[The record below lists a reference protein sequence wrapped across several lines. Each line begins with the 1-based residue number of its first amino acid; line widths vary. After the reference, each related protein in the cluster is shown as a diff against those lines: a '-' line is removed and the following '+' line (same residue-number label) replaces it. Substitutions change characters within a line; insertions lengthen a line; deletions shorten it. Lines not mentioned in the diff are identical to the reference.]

1 MQFTVKECPMKRI
14 EIYTKSYCPF
24 CQRAKEL
31 LRIKGVGFLEHD
43 VTTDPLREREM
54 RERSGRTTVPEI
66 FVDDVLLGGC
76 DDLFDLDE
84 KGELDRLLGLN
95 GESSR

>member
-1 MQFTVKECPMKRI
+1 MKRI

-31 LRIKGVGFLEHD
+31 LRIKGVPFIEHD
-43 VTTDPLREREM
+43 ITTDPLREREM
-54 RERSGRTTVPEI
+54 RERSGRATVPEI

-76 DDLFDLDE
+76 DDLFELDE
-84 KGELDRLLGLN
+84 KGELNTLLGL
-95 GESSR
+95 